1 MDSSSID
8 DFYIQL
14 DNPHKVYLPGEEIS
28 GQVVLIC
35 KRNVS
40 NITITLSL
48 LGFIKINASSH
59 SKLRPL
65 RHTLFDHAIKIYGKD
80 QNDDENNDDELSN
93 GLLKGEHVF
102 PFIVKLP
109 NKRIF
114 TSIDFGKGSINY
126 TLKAL
131 IGNNSHYN
139 SPSTPPIQDNSSSSS
154 FSKKKFL
161 QNPSYVSE
169 KVISLVNPIDVSQLP
184 KPKPKRLLLKDPRA
198 TSSTN
203 YSNSNNSTTILNA
216 NNNNNS
222 SNGAK
227 KLSRVPTSN
236 STTNTL
242 SSSDHSIMEN
252 TMEES
257 MDHKS
262 IKSSSSSVPTVKV
275 ILEVPQRGYLRG
287 ESIPIKLLISH
298 LKKVQDINGI
308 IITFVRVCRLDNGPD
323 GVVESF
329 RKDLQQL
336 VLPLY
341 VDPFTFQSE
350 INSSVRVPADA
361 FPTIVGCPLVSFQYF
376 VEVLINLSGKSIALE
391 SDVETHTQP
400 TNPVNSSFD
409 SYKFNFNSNQNERS
423 NYINTDKYKR
433 SKKFLPLT
441 TEICI
446 GTHRSATGVK
456 LESQDLEESISRRSS
471 SMVSHSN
478 SNLSPAIFT
487 SSTPNSP
494 VDHQQVPPA
503 IPSIPE
509 SSVVNVFTPPYDHN
523 DVPQYVPNTAFEHNL
538 HHQNGLSEKERMR
551 QLETSLLPSAPPDD
565 EDEPDMYQLQSSSPP
580 PIPQMVPDISDSPSQ
595 QPPPPHQQPH
605 SQSQSQNSVTPDES
619 QSNGIHQF
627 RFFTY
632 QNGSNTPPHIQL
644 DDDLYQEPTDTAPN
658 YLTVNND
665 RLIVPQDH
673 SNSDA

>member
-1 MDSSSID
+1 MMRKRVNKILPLFNMDSSSID

-198 TSSTN
+198 T
-203 YSNSNNSTTILNA
+203 
-216 NNNNNS
+216 
-222 SNGAK
+222 

-580 PIPQMVPDISDSPSQ
+580 PIPQM
-595 QPPPPHQQPH
+595 
-605 SQSQSQNSVTPDES
+605 SQNSVTPDES